1 MIHEKLNTT
10 AKPSILKK
18 SHDEDTPNKFMP
30 VMEESKPTEES
41 VKGYEERIKE
51 LELRLKEAVIKVNL
65 LNENNKELLRR
76 VDYYEKNQQQIEL
89 DIKIIDTKNKEIKRL
104 QDKLK
109 LLEMNK
115 AAPECLK
122 ELKRAKNQLK
132 EMDLLVKRIKK
143 PTSAGFGVISN
154 KNDLKQQ
161 QIDSNSVINLSLD
174 YYESRIE
181 QLEAQVKEKTHDLER
196 FNRMWEQKYFLYKQL
211 YEEHAKRAESP
222 SRKFVH
228 FDSSSLDKK
237 VDHIERHYLAKIEQL
252 ESLNQN
258 LRDLLEEMEL
268 RVEEKQN
275 EVDLAKQSYAF
286 EMDKLKKELLV
297 KEEIFV
303 GRHKTASFDAVH
315 KQYEPSEFK
324 DFELPKPQM
333 NFDADFLKNMYSEV
347 ESLKVKLAN
356 AHSEL
361 KLRDKEHELK
371 FAQFRHASD
380 SKIKDLIQRHNYE
393 VNKLV
398 GLLGGGEF
406 DPSSLKQSE
415 FMSSWGTDSI
425 LDDPVRMR
433 LLINS
438 RDRLL
443 KLNQTIDKQKEVI
456 IRQNERLDELKL
468 FQDKCLQLNDVNAK
482 LNEHVKELRVE
493 LDDSKRHHTPE
504 MKEFEALKYK
514 LKLIEHKQ
522 AKRELEIQS
531 VLSNNNSAGLS
542 TGLIQSS
549 DAGGESLSNVVRHY
563 EAQLKLKNKEIERF
577 RLELD
582 NMLSLLKSLQ
592 A

>member
-1 MIHEKLNTT
+1 MIHEKLNLN

-41 VKGYEERIKE
+41 IKGYEERIKE
-51 LELRLKEAVIKVNL
+51 LELRLKEAGIKVNL

-89 DIKIIDTKNKEIKRL
+89 DIQIIDTKNKEIKRL

-115 AAPECLK
+115 AAPDCLK

-143 PTSAGFGVISN
+143 PTSSGFGVISN

-174 YYESRIE
+174 YYETRIE

-211 YEEHAKRAESP
+211 YEEHAKRAGSP

-237 VDHIERHYLAKIEQL
+237 VDHIERNYFAKIEQL
-252 ESLNQN
+252 ENLNQN
-258 LRDLLEEMEL
+258 LRDLLEEFEL
-268 RVEEKQN
+268 RVEEKQK
-275 EVDLAKQSYAF
+275 EVDLVKQSYSL

-297 KEEIFV
+297 KEEIFS
-303 GRHKTASFDAVH
+303 RQKPASFDAVH

-324 DFELPKPQM
+324 DFDLPKSQM
-333 NFDADFLKNMYSEV
+333 NFDADFLKNIYSEV
-347 ESLKVKLAN
+347 ESLKIKLAN
-356 AHSEL
+356 AQNEL
-361 KLRDKEHELK
+361 KLREKEHELK
-371 FAQFRHASD
+371 FSQFRHASD
-380 SKIKDLIQRHNYE
+380 SKIKDLIQKHNYE

-398 GLLGGGEF
+398 SLLGGGEF
-406 DPSSLKQSE
+406 DPSSAKQSE
-415 FMSSWGTDSI
+415 FMSSYGTESI

-438 RDRLL
+438 RDKFL

-456 IRQNERLDELKL
+456 IRQNERLNELKL
-468 FQDKCLQLNDVNAK
+468 FQDKCLHLNDVNAK
-482 LNEHVKELRVE
+482 LNEHISELRVE
-493 LDDSKRHHTPE
+493 LDNSKRHHTPE
-504 MKEFEALKYK
+504 MKEFEALNYK
-514 LKLIEHKQ
+514 LKLIEQKQ

-531 VLSNNNSAGLS
+531 VLNNNSVSLS
-542 TGLIQSS
+542 TGFVQSS
-549 DAGGESLSNVVRHY
+549 DASGESLSNVVRHY
-563 EAQLKLKNKEIERF
+563 EAQLKLKNKEIEKF